1 MEANR
6 LRRETYALK
15 RLLRASAAHSREQ
28 LRSAEASLRRIEARR
43 DDPLPSPWSTLPWK
57 YDQRSLA
64 GVLVSVP

>member
-1 MEANR
+1 
-6 LRRETYALK
+6 
-15 RLLRASAAHSREQ
+15 LLRASAAHSREQ